1 MFNNKNIL
9 ITGGTG
15 SFGKA
20 FVAHIL
26 KNYSPKKLVILS
38 RDELKQHEM
47 RQEFQKEKNR
57 CLRFLLGDVRDR
69 YRLKIAFKNMDY
81 VIHAAA
87 QKHVEYA
94 EYNPQECIKT
104 NVDGAQNVI
113 YASIDNKVKKVIALS
128 TDKAANPINLYGATK
143 LVSDKLFIAANNIA
157 GKDSTVFSVVRYGNV
172 LNSRGSVIPYF
183 KKLIEKKEKYLP
195 LTHKDMSRFIISI
208 NEGVDFTINSLK
220 IMRGGEIFV
229 PKIPSIRII
238 DLIKSLSKTA
248 KIKIIGLKPGEKL
261 SETLCP
267 SDESYLTIEYKNFY
281 LIMPTIETKVK
292 KSLYFKLNSGEKGKL
307 VKNGFEYNSAFEP
320 KLSIEQISKLL
331 NK

>member
-15 SFGKA
+15 SFGRA
-20 FVAHIL
+20 FVTHIL

-47 RQEFQKEKNR
+47 REEFQKKKNK
-57 CLRFLLGDVRDR
+57 CLRFLLGDVRDG

-104 NVDGAQNVI
+104 NVEGAQNVI
-113 YASIDNKVKKVIALS
+113 YASIENKVKKVIALS
-128 TDKAANPINLYGATK
+128 TDKAANPVNLYGATK

-183 KKLIEKKEKYLP
+183 KKLIEKKEKYIP

-208 NEGVDFTINSLK
+208 EEGVNFTINSLK
-220 IMRGGEIFV
+220 IMRGAEIFV
-229 PKIPSIRII
+229 PKIPSIKII
-238 DLIKSLSKTA
+238 DLIKSLSKNA
-248 KIKIIGLKPGEKL
+248 KIKVIGLKPGEKL

-267 SDESYLTIEYKNFY
+267 SDESYLTIEYKKFY
-281 LIMPTIETKVK
+281 LIMPTIETKIK
-292 KSLYFKLNSGEKGKL
+292 KKLYFKLKNGEKGKL
-307 VKNGFEYNSAFEP
+307 VKNGFEYNSAIEP
-320 KLSIEQISKLL
+320 KLSVRQISNLL
-331 NK
+331 NL